1 MKLHEYQAK
10 NLLRERGV
18 FTLNS
23 QICFTLDEAITA
35 MDSIGYPCVIKAQ
48 VHAGGRGKAGG
59 VKLASSRNIGIKY
72 VKDILGMI
80 ICTAQ
85 TNENGQKVNAI
96 LIEEACDIKSEL
108 YISFLIDRSKGQICL
123 ISSLYGGMDIEDIA
137 VKNPDYIHKI
147 YIKKSLGLMPYQ
159 LRELFSLLKIS
170 NPVRDQFLANMLGIY
185 HTFID
190 CDASMIE
197 INPLVIDNI
206 GRIIALDAKMIIDD
220 NSLYRQKNISEMRDE
235 SQEDEREIL
244 AQHHNLS
251 YVALDGNIGCMVN
264 GAGLAMATMDMIKSV
279 GGSPA
284 NFLDVGGSATKEKVI
299 EALRIIVLNTKVKSI
314 LVNVFGGI
322 AQCDVI
328 ASGVIDAYKSLNLSL
343 PLIVRLEGTNV
354 AKGQEILKNSGL
366 AIVSASD
373 MLDGAR
379 LAVMKAGA

>member
-137 VKNPDYIHKI
+137 SKNPDYIHKI

>member
-59 VKLASSRNIGIKY
+59 IKLASSRDMGIKY

-80 ICTAQ
+80 IRTAQ
-85 TNENGQKVNAI
+85 TNDNGQKVNAV

-123 ISSLYGGMDIEDIA
+123 ISSLYGGMDIEEIA
-137 VKNPDYIHKI
+137 SKNSDYIHKI

-170 NPVRDQFLANMLGIY
+170 NPVRDQFLSNMLGIY

-220 NSLYRQKNISEMRDE
+220 NALYRQKNISEMYDE

-244 AQHHNLS
+244 AQRHNLS

-279 GGSPA
+279 GGNPA

-299 EALRIIVLNTKVKSI
+299 EALRIIVLNNKVKSI
-314 LVNVFGGI
+314 FVNVFGGI

-354 AKGQEILKNSGL
+354 SKGQEILKNSGL
-366 AIVSASD
+366 AIVSALD
-373 MLDGAR
+373 MLDGAK
-379 LAVMKAGA
+379 LAVKKAGG

>member
-137 VKNPDYIHKI
+137 SKNPYYIHKI

-170 NPVRDQFLANMLGIY
+170 NPIRDQFLANMLGIY

-197 INPLVIDNI
+197 INPLVIDSI
-206 GRIIALDAKMIIDD
+206 GRIIALDAKVIIDD

>member
-137 VKNPDYIHKI
+137 SKNPDYIHKI

-170 NPVRDQFLANMLGIY
+170 NPIRDQFLANMLGIY

-197 INPLVIDNI
+197 INPLVIDSI
-206 GRIIALDAKMIIDD
+206 GRIIALDAKVIIDD